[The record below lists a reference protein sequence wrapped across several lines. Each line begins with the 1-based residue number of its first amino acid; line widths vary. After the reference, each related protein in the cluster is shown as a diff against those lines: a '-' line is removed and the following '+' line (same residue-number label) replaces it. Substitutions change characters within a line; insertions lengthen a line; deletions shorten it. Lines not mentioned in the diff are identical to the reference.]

1 MSRCYRRL
9 MPYPTLTPG
18 SSGPE
23 VRELQELLTLLGYG
37 GPSPGLGNP
46 DGKYG
51 PRTEAAVK
59 RFQQTAGVAVDGIAG
74 PATRQAIDEAD
85 TSEFELRRGMVV
97 RRAQS
102 ILARS
107 GFDVPIDGTYG
118 PETEAAVKVLQEKH
132 GLVVDGFLGAKTWK
146 AVNSLVKPT

>member
-1 MSRCYRRL
+1 
-9 MPYPTLTPG
+9 MPYSDLKPG

-51 PRTEAAVK
+51 PRTEAVVR
-59 RFQQTAGVAVDGIAG
+59 RFQQAAGLAADGIAG
-74 PATRQAIDEAD
+74 AATRQAIDEAD

-102 ILARS
+102 ILART
-107 GFDVPIDGTYG
+107 GFDVPVDGTYG
-118 PETEAAVKVLQEKH
+118 PSTEVAVKTLQEKH
-132 GLVVDGFLGAKTWK
+132 GLVVDGFLGPKTWK
-146 AVNSLVKPT
+146 AVNSLVTPA